1 MSFVWT
7 TYWRSA
13 ANNTLRFSHTL
24 TVWLPAPIQAKKSLL
39 KMLWLCYLT
48 AFWLH
53 FSTHTE
59 KSKRNKQGGENKH
72 LPSVVS
78 VFNTIGEK
86 ERAPQRP
93 DILNIYS
100 QNQTCAYGL
109 ISRRMS
115 QKHTECV
122 YRGEWCRLIE
132 HGVVG
137 YLRCMSGLNWFSHT
151 KQQKQCV
158 TGLCEQ
164 SSFSNN

>member
-1 MSFVWT
+1 MCELLTGGQPLITHSDSHAHTDCLTTCTNTGKDKPAENASTLLSNSFLT
-7 TYWRSA
+7 PLQYTYR
-13 ANNTLRFSHTL
+13 
-24 TVWLPAPIQAKKSLL
+24 
-39 KMLWLCYLT
+39 
-48 AFWLH
+48 
-53 FSTHTE
+53 E
-59 KSKRNKQGGENKH
+59 SKRNKQGGENKH

-115 QKHTECV
+115 EKHTQCV

-137 YLRCMSGLNWFSHT
+137 YLRCMSDLN
-151 KQQKQCV
+151 
-158 TGLCEQ
+158 
-164 SSFSNN
+164 